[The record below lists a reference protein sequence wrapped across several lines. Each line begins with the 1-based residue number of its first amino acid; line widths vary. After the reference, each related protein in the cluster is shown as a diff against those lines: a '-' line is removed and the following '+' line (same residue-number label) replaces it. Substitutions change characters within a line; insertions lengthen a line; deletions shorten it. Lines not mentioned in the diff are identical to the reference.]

1 MDNESKIEHIFKLAA
16 EKYSDSNYIHT
27 LWQEIVAQYSESNR
41 FYHTLGHLEN
51 LYAQLLQVRENI
63 TDWDAIVF
71 ATVFHDYIYDTART
85 DNEEQ
90 SADIA
95 HKRLESIGVP
105 EDRIQ
110 RACAHILATKGHTTS
125 NDRDTNAFTDS
136 DLSILGQR
144 WESYLEYSGQIRHE
158 YSRYSDAEYN
168 AGRKKVLTH
177 FLTME
182 RLFKTSYFYQQYEH
196 QARENIA
203 REIRSLEV
211 E

>member
-1 MDNESKIEHIFKLAA
+1 MEKELAIERIFKLAV
-16 EKYSDSNYIHT
+16 EKYSKNIDT
-27 LWQEIVAQYSESNR
+27 LWQEIEAQYSESNR

-63 TDWDAIVF
+63 TDWDAIIF
-71 ATVFHDYIYDTART
+71 ATVYHDYIYNTART

-105 EDRIQ
+105 EERIQ
-110 RACAHILATKGHTTS
+110 RTCAHILATKGHSST
-125 NDRDTNAFTDS
+125 NDADTNAFTDS
-136 DLSILGQR
+136 DLSILGQH
-144 WESYLEYSGQIRHE
+144 WESYVEYSRQIRHE

-168 AGRKKVLTH
+168 AGRKKVLAH

-182 RLFKTSYFYQQYEH
+182 RLYKTPYFYEKYEL
-196 QARENIA
+196 QARENMA
-203 REIRSLEV
+203 MEIESL
-211 E
+211 